1 MRMPR
6 LMTKIRAFLRS
17 TNGAV
22 TVDWVVLTA
31 FVVTLL
37 GAGYGLMRES
47 TSTVTAGIGSYMT
60 NFMD

>member
-1 MRMPR
+1 MRMTSLLNR
-6 LMTKIRAFLRS
+6 TRQFLKS

-37 GAGYGLMRES
+37 GAGYGAMRDS
-47 TSTVTAGIGSYMT
+47 TSTVTAGTGDYMT